1 MVQKVLITIFTGFLF
16 LPNLVLGS
24 DAIQQLDKFFA
35 EVDSFQG
42 QFKQSVFDEA
52 GEVLQVADGDVALH
66 KPGRF
71 RWQYK
76 NPYPQ
81 LILADGEFLWI
92 YDEELL
98 QASAKPIDEALGN
111 APIMLLTDVRPLQDD
126 FEIEGIDDRDG
137 LKWVK
142 LIPFVQ
148 DTEFNLIQIGL
159 NSDGVKKM
167 ELFDHF
173 SQKTVV
179 EFNNLETNVTFGR
192 ETFTFN
198 APEGVDVVGYPAAE

>member
-24 DAIQQLDKFFA
+24 DAIHQLDKFFA

-52 GEVLQVADGDVALH
+52 GEVVQVADGDVALH